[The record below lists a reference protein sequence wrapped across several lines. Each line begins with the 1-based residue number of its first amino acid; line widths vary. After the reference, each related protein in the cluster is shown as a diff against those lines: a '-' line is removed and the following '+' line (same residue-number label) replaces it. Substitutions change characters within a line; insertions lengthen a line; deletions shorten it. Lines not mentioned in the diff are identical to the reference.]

1 MTITLDL
8 DGDLGSRK
16 QYQKLIP
23 TALFRFKPTNQHLD
37 FADVTAA
44 DMSGCQQGLCNLNDL
59 NHDIWPWKLPWII
72 NIISEM
78 DSGGQNYMEKRYYLT
93 F

>member
-8 DGDLGSRK
+8 DGDLGSWK

-23 TALFRFKPTNQHLD
+23 TALFRLKPNNQHLD
-37 FADVTAA
+37 FANLTAA
-44 DMSGCQQGLCNLNDL
+44 DIIGCATLNDL
-59 NHDIWPWKLPWII
+59 DHDIWPWRWPWII

-78 DSGGQNYMEKRYYLT
+78 DSGGQNYMEKMYYLT